1 MSQSYRSSGVD
12 VEAGYKAVD
21 FIKKRARLTARSEV
35 LSGIGGFNAMFSI
48 AAAKNME
55 RPTLVTGTDGV
66 GTKLKVAFL
75 LDKHDTVGQ
84 DCVAMC
90 VNDIV
95 CSGAE
100 PLFFL
105 DYIACDKIVP
115 SRIDEIAK
123 GIAEGCAL
131 AGAALIG
138 GETAEMPGFYHQNE
152 DDLAG
157 FVVGLVDYAE
167 AFDKSTVRV
176 GDKLI
181 GIGSNGV
188 HSNGYSLIRK
198 MIRLSEENLSEYILP
213 LGCTLGEELI
223 RPTKIYA
230 KLIMKIKPRVNI
242 KSLCNITGGG
252 FVENVPR
259 MLPPG
264 CGARIYK
271 GSWQVLPVFD
281 ILRSV
286 GGVPEAEMY
295 NVFNM
300 GIGMIATVSPDEEN
314 NIISM
319 IKELGETC
327 YAIGEVTAGEGVQI
341 C

>member
-12 VEAGYKAVD
+12 MEAGYRAVD
-21 FIKKRARLTARSEV
+21 LIKKRAKLTARPEV
-35 LSGIGGFNAMFSI
+35 LSSIGGFNAMFSI

-55 RPTLVTGTDGV
+55 RPALVTGTDGV

-75 LDKHDTVGQ
+75 LDKHDTIGQ

-123 GIAEGCAL
+123 GIADGCAL

-152 DDLAG
+152 YDLSG
-157 FVVGLVDYAE
+157 FVVGLVDYAA
-167 AFDKSTVRV
+167 AFDKSSVRV

-230 KLIMKIKPRVNI
+230 KLIMEIKPRVNI

-264 CGARIYK
+264 CAARIYK
-271 GSWQVLPVFD
+271 GSWPVLPVFD

-286 GGVPEAEMY
+286 GGVHEAEMY

-300 GIGMIATVSPDEEN
+300 GIGMVAAVSPDEEK
-314 NIISM
+314 NIISV
-319 IKELGETC
+319 IKEFGETC
-327 YAIGEVTAGEGVQI
+327 YSIGEVIAGEGAQI